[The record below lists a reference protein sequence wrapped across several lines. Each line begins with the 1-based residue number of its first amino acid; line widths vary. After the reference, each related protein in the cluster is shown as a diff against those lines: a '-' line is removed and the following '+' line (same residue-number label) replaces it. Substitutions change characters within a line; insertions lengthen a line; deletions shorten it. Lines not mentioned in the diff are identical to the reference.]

1 MGPTV
6 ADKREEKAE
15 IERNDESR
23 GGGHGMVCW
32 SEGIGDAFHAAKL
45 ADERRESKSAKTKKA
60 RPSPVE
66 PFDVT
71 VRVIRT
77 SRNREPSCRS

>member
-23 GGGHGMVCW
+23 GRRHGDVYR

-45 ADERRESKSAKTKKA
+45 ADAGRESKGAQTKKA

-77 SRNREPSCRS
+77 SRNRERNCRS